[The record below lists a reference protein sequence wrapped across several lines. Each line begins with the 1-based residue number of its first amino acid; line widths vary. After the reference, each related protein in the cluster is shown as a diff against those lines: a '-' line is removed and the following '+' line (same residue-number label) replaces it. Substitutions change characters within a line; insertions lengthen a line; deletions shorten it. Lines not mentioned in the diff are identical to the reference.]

1 MMPRLLPAMML
12 ALFAHAACADGLL
25 KPHENSGEILPVDEA
40 FQLQPALW
48 QDGHLLIGIDA
59 APGCYLYRDKIKVE
73 VLEPAGYAL
82 GPSELPAGDAH
93 HDEHFGDV
101 RILRDRVV
109 ARYRPKLA
117 QAPRQVRVRYQGCA
131 ENLVCYPPQERV
143 LNVETVR

>member
-1 MMPRLLPAMML
+1 MMPRFLLAVLL
-12 ALFAHAACADGLL
+12 AAFTHAASAGGLL
-25 KPHENSGEILPVDEA
+25 KPRETNGEILAVDEA

-48 QDGHLLIGIDA
+48 QDGRLVIGIDA
-59 APGCYLYRDKIKVE
+59 APGCYLYRDKIKVD
-73 VLEPAGYAL
+73 VLEPAGYEL
-82 GPSELPAGDAH
+82 GKSDLPAGDAH
-93 HDEHFGDV
+93 HDEHFGEV

-143 LNVETVR
+143 LNVETIR